1 MNTDESNYSE
11 STMYT
16 HTLVFCKDNKT
27 TGDFFCFKKKADK
40 RAYGARETLYQKVE
54 RCRAPHENKKTG
66 ILYTE
71 ETLSGRLL
79 CMIKVELEPLL

>member
-27 TGDFFCFKKKADK
+27 TGDFFVLK
-40 RAYGARETLYQKVE
+40 RRLTKELTALVRHCTKSGKVP
-54 RCRAPHENKKTG
+54 RTA
-66 ILYTE
+66 
-71 ETLSGRLL
+71 
-79 CMIKVELEPLL
+79 